1 MLFRSLGTLAVSNLI
16 REGKTFQL
24 PSTIQ
29 TGRNLGMSTMEQ
41 SYFDLYMVGQR
52 SFEQTIPLVTSQEL
66 IRQMQQNE
74 ARMNAKAA
82 GLDPDKKR
90 GWGFNRK

>member
-1 MLFRSLGTLAVSNLI
+1 MT
-16 REGKTFQL
+16 
-24 PSTIQ
+24 
-29 TGRNLGMSTMEQ
+29 
-41 SYFDLYMVGQR
+41 GQR